1 MLVLL
6 LQQLQDALE
15 LLEVVRNPKVELILE
30 VFKVLKLY
38 LDKV

>member
-6 LQQLQDALE
+6 LQQLQDTLE
-15 LLEVVRNPKVELILE
+15 LLEVVHNPKVELILE